1 MRRPVLA
8 AALLISLSACQALPF
23 SQQAVEAPK
32 PAPATAAKPANFEPV
47 AGRWQVGKAA
57 NLRAGPSTDFPVVG
71 GIKAGQPLEVLG
83 KVPGAEWFAVKMGDR
98 HAYIHTRLLHQ
109 MDEPP
114 PVTATTI
121 VAVPAPVKQAD
132 VMQMP
137 MMQAP
142 PRASVQA
149 APLAAPVP
157 FAAPAPAI
165 THAAMPAAA
174 PVAIPT
180 AVPAAIPAPAPNPIP
195 ASPPAAPRTE
205 GEWTATGA
213 PVSFKP
219 IAR

>member
-23 SQQAVEAPK
+23 SQQAAEAPK
-32 PAPATAAKPANFEPV
+32 PVPAAATKPANFEPV

-71 GIKAGQPLEVLG
+71 GIKAGQALEVLG

-114 PVTATTI
+114 LVTATTI

-137 MMQAP
+137 MMQSP
-142 PRASVQA
+142 PRAVQA

-157 FAAPAPAI
+157 FAAPAPAA

-174 PVAIPT
+174 
-180 AVPAAIPAPAPNPIP
+180 PAAIPAPAPNPIP

-219 IAR
+219 IVR

>member
-23 SQQAVEAPK
+23 SQQVAEAPK
-32 PAPATAAKPANFEPV
+32 PAPAAAAKPTNFEPV

-71 GIKAGQPLEVLG
+71 GIKAGQALEVLG

-98 HAYIHTRLLHQ
+98 HAYIHTRLVHQ

-132 VMQMP
+132 VMQVP

-142 PRASVQA
+142 PRAVQA

-157 FAAPAPAI
+157 SAAPVPAAPPAPVAAAAPAPASRCPSWLRPRP
-165 THAAMPAAA
+165 HRA
-174 PVAIPT
+174 PMADWV
-180 AVPAAIPAPAPNPIP
+180 
-195 ASPPAAPRTE
+195 
-205 GEWTATGA
+205 ATGA